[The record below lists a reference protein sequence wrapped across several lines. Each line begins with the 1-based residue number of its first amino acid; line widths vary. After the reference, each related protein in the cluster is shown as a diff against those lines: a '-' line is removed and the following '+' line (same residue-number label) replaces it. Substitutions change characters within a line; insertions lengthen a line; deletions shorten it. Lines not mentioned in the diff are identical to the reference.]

1 MSKKLV
7 RTVSAFRHWRHHM
20 KGTTWLVPVLALA
33 GVCWGS
39 TLAQEEEEEGN
50 RAAVA
55 KAVMSAR
62 VSLERG
68 LAASASQGQPISAK
82 FEIEEGKLQLSV
94 YTVKGGK
101 FFEVIVD
108 YNSGKVVKAEPITE
122 SEDLTAAQSQRASM
136 AKAKASLRAAV
147 EQALRGNAGFRA
159 VSVTPSLKDGR
170 AVADVTVAKGEELKA
185 VSVPLPSR

>member
-1 MSKKLV
+1 M
-7 RTVSAFRHWRHHM
+7 TWR
-20 KGTTWLVPVLALA
+20 VPVLALA
-33 GVCWGS
+33 AVCWGT
-39 TLAQEEEEEGN
+39 TLAAQEAGEGHQAALA
-50 RAAVA
+50 RAVLR
-55 KAVMSAR
+55 AR

-82 FEIEEGKLQLSV
+82 FEIEEGNLQLSV

-122 SEDLTAAQSQRASM
+122 RDDLTAAQSQSAAM
-136 AKAKASLRAAV
+136 AKAKVSLRVAV
-147 EQALRGNAGFRA
+147 EKALRGNAGFRA

-170 AVADVTVAKGEELKA
+170 AVADVTLAKGEELKT
-185 VSVPLPSR
+185 VSVPLQ